1 MSYKA
6 ELRIEL
12 KGFTGIVPIRY
23 ERLSN
28 ASEKEKQKTF
38 LKVGDEIAEQKFEVF
53 NNTPFKISVD
63 GKMVN
68 YQQGERVTDF
78 VDRKKV
84 LIGAETKTIFDKAL
98 AKEYQLVEDKK
109 GAIIEQEVETDKET
123 TKLFEI
129 VATRPAESYQ
139 EYVFDY
145 EYEIFSDKKKTKTK
159 EITYDN
165 ELLKVVEY
173 LHKNNLLGICS
184 FKRNGLSWAGIFRP
198 IMVKG
203 SNGKKGLDYFTMVMG
218 LTLTTKQYQHLK
230 EVSIAKAQQPI
241 SESIKQTLAILN
253 V

>member
-1 MSYKA
+1 
-6 ELRIEL
+6 LRIDL
-12 KGFTGIVPIRY
+12 KNFTGIVPIRY

-28 ASEKEKQKTF
+28 ASEKTKQKTF
-38 LKVGDEIAEQKFEVF
+38 IKVGDEVAEQKFEVF
-53 NNTPFKISVD
+53 NKTPFKISVD
-63 GKMVN
+63 GKIVD

-84 LIGAETKTIFDKAL
+84 LIGADTKTIFDKAL
-98 AKEYQLVEDKK
+98 AKEYQFVESKK
-109 GAIIEQEVETDKET
+109 GGLIEQEVETDRET
-123 TKLFEI
+123 TKVFEI

-139 EYVFDY
+139 EYIFDY
-145 EYEIFSDKKKTKTK
+145 EYEVFSDKKKTKTR

-184 FKRNGLSWAGIFRP
+184 FKRNGLSWAGILRP
-198 IMVKG
+198 ILVKG
-203 SNGKKGLDYFTMVMG
+203 SNGKTGLDYFTMVMG

-230 EVSIAKAQQPI
+230 EVSVAKAQQPI
-241 SESIKQTLAILN
+241 SKSVQQTLATLN